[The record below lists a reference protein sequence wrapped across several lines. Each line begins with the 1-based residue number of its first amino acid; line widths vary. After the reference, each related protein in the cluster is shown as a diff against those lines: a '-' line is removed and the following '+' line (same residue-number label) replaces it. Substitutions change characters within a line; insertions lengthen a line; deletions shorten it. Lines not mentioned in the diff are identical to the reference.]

1 MLSYAILVAF
11 IALYARLV
19 WLQTVCCKRYRGQSR
34 RNAIKRTELAAFR
47 GTIRDRRGTPLAVDR
62 PCFDIVVPYRLLVDT
77 WALSLRDILDWS
89 GLCQALNRAP
99 AKPSRWP
106 YRKVWE
112 SLTEDA
118 RTAVAHGAKSGR
130 LPTEYQFDIVRAL
143 NELLKQRK
151 LYLDEDLV
159 NVPVPGQAR
168 VLLERKRYRL
178 SRHDVRKLNRLLL
191 WATHPQTIAA
201 PRPHEHSG
209 PWRDEALAVTFRSLG
224 PEIDA
229 TVTRIIARVAAL
241 KAHLFKKSG
250 RRFRIREEAVAHTV
264 VHDVGLDAVA
274 RFRQHPE
281 RYENIDLRITTKRHY
296 AHGDVAPHVVGY
308 MQMVNARESEEYG
321 EEYDGLREK
330 RYGSSDMIGRTG
342 AERTYNRHLRGCRG
356 ERITMVT
363 TEGRRVSQTILE
375 KPPVPG
381 HDVYLTIDLRI
392 QRAAERAL
400 GHQRGAIVVLRPST
414 GEILALATSPRYD
427 VRTFGH
433 DYSRLA
439 NDVENAPLLN
449 RPIAAFL
456 PPGSVFKVVT
466 AAVGLASNKINARQV
481 FTCPGY
487 KIVSGVRLRCWAH
500 HGHGVINL
508 HEALVHSCNVYFYE
522 VARLLTEEQLR
533 EAARQFGYGHRVAMD
548 VPAERPNPFPNLP
561 SVASRM
567 NTSVGQGDLTATPLQ
582 VAAMINV
589 VANRGVFVQP
599 YLTRC
604 IVSQEGNVISP
615 GPDRVRRQIV
625 PKAVEQRIRR
635 ALIHVVQRGTARGV
649 GLDRFRVAA
658 KTGTAQ
664 TNDDEINH
672 AWIAGFAPY
681 DAPRF
686 SFAVV
691 IESVPGH
698 GGDVAGPVAARM
710 LQEIMP
716 VSLAAGT

>member
-264 VHDVGLDAVA
+264 C
-274 RFRQHPE
+274 
-281 RYENIDLRITTKRHY
+281 TTLASMPWR
-296 AHGDVAPHVVGY
+296 
-308 MQMVNARESEEYG
+308 
-321 EEYDGLREK
+321 
-330 RYGSSDMIGRTG
+330 GSVSIRSATRTSTSG
-342 AERTYNRHLRGCRG
+342 
-356 ERITMVT
+356 
-363 TEGRRVSQTILE
+363 S
-375 KPPVPG
+375 
-381 HDVYLTIDLRI
+381 
-392 QRAAERAL
+392 
-400 GHQRGAIVVLRPST
+400 RPSDT
-414 GEILALATSPRYD
+414 TLTVTWPHTWSGTCRWSMRGSPR
-427 VRTFGH
+427 
-433 DYSRLA
+433 S
-439 NDVENAPLLN
+439 
-449 RPIAAFL
+449 
-456 PPGSVFKVVT
+456 
-466 AAVGLASNKINARQV
+466 
-481 FTCPGY
+481 
-487 KIVSGVRLRCWAH
+487 
-500 HGHGVINL
+500 
-508 HEALVHSCNVYFYE
+508 
-522 VARLLTEEQLR
+522 
-533 EAARQFGYGHRVAMD
+533 
-548 VPAERPNPFPNLP
+548 
-561 SVASRM
+561 
-567 NTSVGQGDLTATPLQ
+567 
-582 VAAMINV
+582 
-589 VANRGVFVQP
+589 
-599 YLTRC
+599 
-604 IVSQEGNVISP
+604 
-615 GPDRVRRQIV
+615 
-625 PKAVEQRIRR
+625 
-635 ALIHVVQRGTARGV
+635 TARSM
-649 GLDRFRVAA
+649 
-658 KTGTAQ
+658 TGSGRSDTARA
-664 TNDDEINH
+664 T
-672 AWIAGFAPY
+672 
-681 DAPRF
+681 
-686 SFAVV
+686 
-691 IESVPGH
+691 
-698 GGDVAGPVAARM
+698 
-710 LQEIMP
+710 
-716 VSLAAGT
+716 